1 MITEEALLEAGIIFF
16 LRVLNNGI
24 GTIRLISLSRQQ
36 RLLTITLGFFETL
49 IFAVTISG
57 VVTDLTNV
65 LNLLAYCGGF
75 SVGTYLG
82 MLIEAR
88 FITSFMSVNVISAT
102 HGHDIAVALR
112 EHGFGVTET
121 VGEGLNGKVIMLH
134 SVVNRRDMPRVVQT
148 INAKL
153 RKPSSRLEKL
163 AAFIDGWVR
172 GVRNQPTP

>member
-148 INAKL
+148 INAKH
-153 RKPSSRLEKL
+153 PE
-163 AAFIDGWVR
+163 AFVSIGEARSVHHGWVR